1 MEFLT
6 WLRTWLTRHPLKEP
20 AETERASYTA
30 EVMARVRAVG
40 PLPGGSPARVPVRP
54 WAWWSHYLRQVV
66 GWPRFA
72 VAMATAAGVAV
83 AVGTFSQERPH
94 LARQLPQDVRISE
107 PAALAQ
113 SPSTDEEWLERTLQ
127 LLEQLEEDPSA
138 ETAGDG
144 ADEEDWLQELQWLDD
159 SELSTAS

>member
-6 WLRTWLTRHPLKEP
+6 WLRSWLTRHPLKEP
-20 AETERASYTA
+20 ADAARAHYTA

-40 PLPGGSPARVPVRP
+40 PLPGGSPARAPVQP
-54 WAWWSHYLRQVV
+54 WAWWSRHLRQVM

-72 VAMATAAGVAV
+72 VAMATAAGVAF
-83 AVGTFSQERPH
+83 AVHTAQQTR
-94 LARQLPQDVRISE
+94 RQLAQQPQGVTVSDPSASFAE
-107 PAALAQ
+107 SPA
-113 SPSTDEEWLERTLQ
+113 SDEEWLEQTLQ
-127 LLEQLEEDPSA
+127 LLEQLEEDSST

-144 ADEEDWLQELQWLDD
+144 ADEEDWLEELQWLDD

>member
-20 AETERASYTA
+20 ADAARAHYTA

-40 PLPGGSPARVPVRP
+40 SLPGGSPARVPVRP
-54 WAWWSHYLRQVV
+54 WARWSHSLRQVV

-72 VAMATAAGVAV
+72 VAMATAAGVAF
-83 AVGTFSQERPH
+83 AVHTASQTR
-94 LARQLPQDVRISE
+94 RQLAQQPQGVTVSD
-107 PAALAQ
+107 
-113 SPSTDEEWLERTLQ
+113 PSSDEEWLEQTLQ
-127 LLEQLEEDPSA
+127 LLEQLEEDSST

-144 ADEEDWLQELQWLDD
+144 ADEEDWLEELQWLDD